1 MKDPQRDARTEPL
14 DPTATRIVARVQR
27 LMLISGLTTFIAIV
41 AVFSAI
47 GYRVFRSEGSAPQG
61 SAPQGSAP
69 DVTAVL
75 PQGARVV
82 AISAAGERI
91 VVTIEVAGALEARTY
106 DARTLAPTGRLRF
119 PTQP

>member
-1 MKDPQRDARTEPL
+1 MDDPQKDARPEPL
-14 DPTATRIVARVQR
+14 DPAARRIVARVRR
-27 LMLISGLTTFIAIV
+27 LMLISGLTTFIAIA

-47 GYRVFRSEGSAPQG
+47 GYRVFRGEGSAAQG
-61 SAPQGSAP
+61 SLAE
-69 DVTAVL
+69 VTAVL

-119 PTQP
+119 ATEP